1 MLAENF
7 ARAVAFR
14 ASIRG
19 VLLVGSA
26 IPAIMVSGQA
36 AAQTTPTQSTGTVST
51 APAELASDEIVV
63 TATKRAGAELLKDVP
78 SAISVISADVIAD
91 THSDNLGDLGKF
103 APNVQLAEI
112 GTFNGFSNFV
122 IRGVGINTST
132 RTVDPAVGI
141 FVNGM
146 YVGLGASAVSQSFD
160 IGSIE
165 VLRGPQGTLFGRNV
179 TGGAVVIN
187 TRRPG
192 NDYAANAKI
201 TVGSEHR
208 FDVEGG
214 VDVPIGD
221 LLSVRLAAM
230 SKKRDGYY
238 TNLENGKTV
247 GDIDIRIFR
256 PTVVFKPSDR
266 FTLTVIGE
274 HFVDQSG
281 TGNTRDVIDPIRPKL
296 AQTLLKYIPP
306 PGRFDIRTNT
316 EGRLDARIDS
326 ITGQMDL
333 HIGGGTVTSITGYR
347 DLLIHSTTDLDS
359 TPFLLFEFPK
369 NFDKHHQFIQ
379 ELRYAANFSDRLSMV
394 VGANYY
400 KAHLESGERRQIL
413 TTTNIAGLTIQNHE
427 SYGIFGEVTF
437 NINPDLSLRAGGRY
451 THEKK
456 DIAFSPV
463 GTCALDFSTC
473 KRVFRSKTSDSDF
486 SPRVA
491 VNYKLNPEVS
501 LYASYSQG
509 FRSQGYNSRAQRVE
523 TLGPAQS
530 EKVTAYEAGAKTEL
544 FDRRIRFN
552 LAGFY
557 TVYDNLQL
565 FVNSTFAPP
574 GLPPSAEQ
582 VLTNARGATIYGIE
596 AELSAQVTPK
606 LLIGGNLGYVRPK
619 FKPFDFNQ
627 TFGVDVNFD
636 GKIDSTDAALAQNL
650 RFVRVPQ
657 LEYTVTGIYRQPI
670 GDDAL
675 TARVDYSWQGKLFYN
690 FRNTPQSLL
699 PSYGLL
705 NASLTYEFDN
715 PDISL
720 SLFGK
725 NLTKANFYDFREEVG
740 TLYLA
745 EVGGAP
751 RTWGISLGVNF

>member
-7 ARAVAFR
+7 SRAVAFR

-26 IPAIMVSGQA
+26 IPAILVSGQA

-91 THSDNLGDLGKF
+91 THSDNLVDLGNF

-112 GTFNGFSNFV
+112 GTFNGFANFV

-146 YVGLGASAVSQSFD
+146 YIGLGASAVSQSFD

-179 TGGAVVIN
+179 TGGAVVVN

-192 NDYAANAKI
+192 NEYAANAKI
-201 TVGSEHR
+201 TLGSEHR

-214 VDVPIGD
+214 IDVPIGD
-221 LLSVRLAAM
+221 VLSVRLAAIR
-230 SKKRDGYY
+230 KKRDGYY

-256 PTVVFKPSDR
+256 PTVVFKPSDS
-266 FTLTVIGE
+266 FTVTVVGE
-274 HFVDQSG
+274 HLIDHSG

-296 AQTLLKYIPP
+296 AQTLLRYIPP
-306 PGRFDIRTNT
+306 VGRFDIRQNT
-316 EGRLDARIDS
+316 KGTLDGRIDS
-326 ITGQMDL
+326 VTGQIDWDIL
-333 HIGGGTVTSITGYR
+333 GGTLTSITGYR
-347 DLLIHSTTDLDS
+347 DLELNATTDLDS
-359 TPFLLFEFPK
+359 TPFFLFEFPK
-369 NFDKHHQFIQ
+369 NIDRHDQFIQ
-379 ELRYAANFSDRLSMV
+379 ELRFATDVTDQLGFV
-394 VGANYY
+394 VGVNYY
-400 KAHLESGERRQIL
+400 DGHLFSGERRQIL
-413 TTTNIAGLTIQNHE
+413 TTTNTAGLTIQNHE

-437 NINPDLSLRAGGRY
+437 NVTPDLSVRAGGRY
-451 THEKK
+451 TKEKK

-463 GTCALDFSTC
+463 GRCALDFSTC
-473 KRVFRSKTSDSDF
+473 SRVFRDKTSDSDF

-491 VNYKLNPEVS
+491 VHYNVSPEVS
-501 LYASYSQG
+501 VYGSYSQG
-509 FRSQGYNSRAQRVE
+509 FRSQGFNSRAQRLE

-530 EKVTAYEAGAKTEL
+530 EKVTAYEVGAKTEF

-557 TVYDNLQL
+557 TVYDDLQL

-582 VLTNARGATIYGIE
+582 VLTNARGATIYGLE
-596 AELSAQVTPK
+596 AELSAQITPE
-606 LLIGGNLGYVRPK
+606 LMIGGNLGYVRPK
-619 FKPFDFNQ
+619 FKSFDFSQ
-627 TFGVDVNFD
+627 TFGVDINRD
-636 GKIDSTDAALAQNL
+636 GTINNTDAALAKNL
-650 RFVRVPQ
+650 RFVRVPR
-657 LEYTVTGIYRQPI
+657 LEYTVTGVYRQPI
-670 GDDAL
+670 GENAL
-675 TARVDYSWQGKLFYN
+675 VGRIDYSWQGKLFYN
-690 FRNTPQSLL
+690 FANTQQSFL

-705 NASLTYEFDN
+705 NASLTYELDD

-751 RTWGISLGVNF
+751 RTWGISLGVDF